1 MPLAISY
8 EYDPCDWLKAKEFQ
22 LKRDNPA
29 YKKTKQDDLENMKTG
44 IMGYKGRIHYE
55 CAPCI
60 NEWIDEYE
68 GLSKNDFYTAVAQ
81 RMDREIH
88 KGYRLFP
95 GNYVA
100 LDMVNG
106 NRDNSDKY
114 TEADEKRFKDY
125 IQGQLDKID
134 IPGKDEHFLREK
146 ILTMYANPVRNKAIA
161 ERGE

>member
-1 MPLAISY
+1 
-8 EYDPCDWLKAKEFQ
+8 
-22 LKRDNPA
+22 
-29 YKKTKQDDLENMKTG
+29 
-44 IMGYKGRIHYE
+44 
-55 CAPCI
+55 
-60 NEWIDEYE
+60 
-68 GLSKNDFYTAVAQ
+68 
-81 RMDREIH
+81 MDREIH

-134 IPGKDEHFLREK
+134 IPGKDERFLREK